1 VHALIMAGGSGT
13 RLAMGEKPLVLV
25 CGRPMI
31 AFVIDAFSGCGIDV
45 LVVTSPRTP
54 MTANWCRSNGIPAY
68 TAAGRG
74 YVEDLVEAAEILGEK
89 GPLFSCVAD
98 LPCISDGII
107 RKIHSRWQESGR
119 EACSVWVPL
128 ALCEQHHCIP
138 RYTEKLDGIQVCPAG
153 INILT
158 GSRIAS
164 EQEEL
169 SLVLPERR
177 LVFNVNTR
185 EERERVETYLCPDSD
200 ITR

>member
-1 VHALIMAGGSGT
+1 MHALIMAGGSGT

-31 AFVIDAFSGCGIDV
+31 AFVIDAFAGCGIEV

-54 MTANWCRSNGIPAY
+54 MTSNWCRSNGIPAY
-68 TAAGRG
+68 AAAGRG
-74 YVEDLVEAAEILGEK
+74 YVEDLVEAAGVLGAE

-98 LPCISDGII
+98 LPCISEGII
-107 RKIHSRWQESGR
+107 REIQRRWKGSGM

-128 ALCEQHHCIP
+128 ALCEQHHCTP
-138 RYTEKLDGIQVCPAG
+138 RYTEELDGQQVCPAG
-153 INILT
+153 INILH

-169 SLVLPERR
+169 PLVLPERR

-185 EERERVETYLCPDSD
+185 EERERVESYLCPGS
-200 ITR
+200 